1 MPIPGAPALR
11 QASPEARTA
20 GGVFCGAVKDMAGRD
35 RIPLISSPPPLT
47 PSMAYVRGSPAGRGL
62 KVNI

>member
-1 MPIPGAPALR
+1 MAMPIPGAPALR

-35 RIPLISSPPPLT
+35 RIPPPPT
-47 PSMAYVRGSPAGRGL
+47 PSKAYVRGSPAGRGL

>member
-35 RIPLISSPPPLT
+35 RIPLISSPPPPDALHGIREG
-47 PSMAYVRGSPAGRGL
+47 VAGGARV
-62 KVNI
+62 KS